1 MNTIPFAIYSPSING
16 DLSSF
21 LGKNLFK
28 LGWNDENIGNL
39 SLKSTLDLSINAK
52 KWISAPP

>member
-21 LGKNLFK
+21 LGKNLLK